1 LNTQDRI
8 KEVLEKLVELQRVE
22 KHFQSTLNQLDNAYE
37 KLDELHDILEKE
49 YKDVKELEG
58 LSMRSLFHKV
68 LGSKEDQ
75 IEKERQEYLQ
85 ASLKYNEFKKT
96 VELLEFERDLL
107 KKKITD
113 VSILQNSLEELKAKR
128 EKELL
133 MSNSQQGK
141 ELMRIVHQIDQL
153 ISYRKE
159 LSEAREAGNDAMH
172 NLKVLIQFL
181 KKAKDW
187 GSWDMMGN
195 QTRQASYYKRD
206 SIDQA
211 REASYHAK
219 HHLNRFQKEL
229 YDIGESQYNFEVNI
243 GNFNTFTDIFFD
255 NLISDWI
262 IQQKIKNALH
272 NVDGVYD
279 KVQRLIQSIDHKIG
293 GIESEEI
300 KLHEAKDK
308 IILRVE

>member
-1 LNTQDRI
+1 MNTQDKI
-8 KEVLEKLVELQRVE
+8 KEVLEKLVELQRIDQ
-22 KHFQSTLNQLDNAYE
+22 HFQSTMNQLEDSYR

-58 LSMRSLFHKV
+58 LSMKSLFHKV

-85 ASLKYNEFKKT
+85 ASLKYNDCKKS

-107 KKKITD
+107 KNKITD
-113 VSILQNSLEELKAKR
+113 VTVYENKLNQLKQKR

-141 ELMRIVHQIDQL
+141 ELMRIVHLLDEL
-153 ISYRKE
+153 ISQRKE
-159 LSEAREAGNDAMH
+159 LTEARQTGSDAAH
-172 NLKVLIQFL
+172 NLKVLVQFL

-187 GSWDMMGN
+187 GSWDMMGSN
-195 QTRQASYYKRD
+195 SRNTGYYKRD

-229 YDIGESQYNFEVNI
+229 FDIGERQYNFEVNI

-262 IQQKIKNALH
+262 IQQKIKNALN

-279 KVQRLIQSIDHKIG
+279 KVQRLLQSLDHKIVG
-293 GIESEEI
+293 LEDHRA
-300 KLHEAKDK
+300 KYQAAKDK
-308 IILRVE
+308 IILSV

>member
-1 LNTQDRI
+1 MNTQDQI
-8 KEVLEKLVELQRVE
+8 KVVLEKLVELKRIE
-22 KHFQSTLNQLDNAYE
+22 KHFQSTMNQLDDSYT

-49 YKDVKELEG
+49 YLDVKELEG
-58 LSMRSLFHKV
+58 LSMKSLFHKV
-68 LGSKEDQ
+68 LGSKEEQ

-85 ASLKYNEFKKT
+85 ATLRYNDFKKS

-113 VSILQNSLEELKAKR
+113 VSIYENQLEQLKIKR

-133 MSNSQQGK
+133 MSNSDQGK
-141 ELMRIVHQIDQL
+141 ELMRIVHQLDQL
-153 ISYRKE
+153 ISVGKE
-159 LSEAREAGNDAMH
+159 LSEARQAGGDALH
-172 NLKVLIQFL
+172 NLKLLLQFL

-187 GSWDMMGN
+187 GSWDMM
-195 QTRQASYYKRD
+195 QSKTRHAGYYKRD

-229 YDIGESQYNFEVNI
+229 HDIGERQYNFEVNI

-262 IQQKIKNALH
+262 IQQKIKNAVH

-279 KVQRLIQSIDHKIG
+279 KVKRLLQSIDHKIAG
-293 GIESEEI
+293 LSEEEG
-300 KLHEAKDK
+300 KLNAAKEK
-308 IILRVE
+308 IILRV

>member
-1 LNTQDRI
+1 MGTQNKI
-8 KEVLEKLVELQRVE
+8 NEILEKLVELRKVE
-22 KHFQSTLNQLDNAYE
+22 KHFQTTMNELDEAYK
-37 KLDELHDILEKE
+37 KLDDLHDVLEKE

-58 LSMRSLFHKV
+58 MSMKSLFHKV
-68 LGSKEDQ
+68 LGSKETQ

-85 ASLKYNEFKKT
+85 ASLQYNDFKKS
-96 VELLEFERDLL
+96 VELLEYERDLL

-113 VSILQNSLEELKAKR
+113 VTIYENKLNSLKKIR

-133 MSNSQQGK
+133 MSNTQQGK
-141 ELMRIVHQIDQL
+141 ELMRVVHLLDNL
-153 ISYRKE
+153 ISQKKE
-159 LSEAREAGNDAMH
+159 LQEARVAGMDS
-172 NLKVLIQFL
+172 LKYLKALLEHL

-195 QTRQASYYKRD
+195 NSRHAAYYKRGA
-206 SIDQA
+206 IDNA

-229 YDIGESQYNFEVNI
+229 YDIGERHQGLDINI
-243 GNFNTFTDIFFD
+243 GTFNSFTDIFFD

-272 NVDGVYD
+272 NVDGTYD
-279 KVQRLIQSIDHKIG
+279 KVQRLLQSIDHKYVQ
-293 GIESEEI
+293 IESETK
-300 KLHEAKDK
+300 KLLKAKDD
-308 IILRVE
+308 IILKG

>member
-1 LNTQDRI
+1 MDTQEKI
-8 KEVLEKLVELQRVE
+8 KEVLEKLVELKRIE
-22 KHFQSTLNQLDNAYE
+22 KHFQSTMNQLDDAYSR
-37 KLDELHDILEKE
+37 LDELHDILEKE

-58 LSMRSLFHKV
+58 MSMKSLFHKV
-68 LGSKEDQ
+68 LGSKEEQ

-85 ASLKYNEFKKT
+85 ASLRYNDFKKS
-96 VELLEFERDLL
+96 VELLEYERDLL

-113 VSILQNSLEELKAKR
+113 VSIYENKLGSLKKTR

-141 ELMRIVHQIDQL
+141 ELMRIVHLLDQL
-153 ISYRKE
+153 ISQRKE
-159 LSEAREAGNDAMH
+159 LSEARQAGSDASH
-172 NLKVLIQFL
+172 NLKVLLQFL

-195 QTRQASYYKRD
+195 KSRHSGYYKRD

-229 YDIGESQYNFEVNI
+229 HDIGERQYNFEVNI

-262 IQQKIKNALH
+262 IQQKIKNAVH

-279 KVQRLIQSIDHKIG
+279 KVQRLLQSIDHKLSSL
-293 GIESEEI
+293 ESEQV
-300 KLHEAKDK
+300 KLNAAKDK
-308 IILRVE
+308 IILTTN